1 MLDSTH
7 FSSTIE
13 MAQFGRSFDS
23 CVIDEIQMIS
33 DSQRG
38 WAWTRALVNLNSEEI
53 HVCGDKS
60 ALNLVQ
66 KIVDL
71 CGDSLEV
78 KNYERMTSLVPQRK
92 PIRIGDLEKGDALI
106 VFLGETL

>member
-1 MLDSTH
+1 M
-7 FSSTIE
+7 
-13 MAQFGRSFDS
+13 
-23 CVIDEIQMIS
+23 
-33 DSQRG
+33 
-38 WAWTRALVNLNSEEI
+38 NLNSEEI

-106 VFLGETL
+106 VFSRRNALKYKYELENVDSKYQSFMED

>member
-1 MLDSTH
+1 MLRIQPT
-7 FSSTIE
+7 FLPRLKWLSS
-13 MAQFGRSFDS
+13 RSLILVLLMKFNDFRFTKS
-23 CVIDEIQMIS
+23 
-33 DSQRG
+33 

-92 PIRIGDLEKGDALI
+92 P
-106 VFLGETL
+106 T